1 MGFDLK
7 NPCESNLLNIFRS
20 HRQVRRISNR
30 GSSVMRKLH
39 GQAVVLSFAG
49 ALLCLAQASGQAA
62 GNWSTARGDA
72 GHSGWQK
79 VETKLS
85 KDTVA
90 VQFKFLWKIKLG
102 KEIKETTSVSE
113 PLLALRLINSR
124 GFKDLVLWAGTD
136 TVYAVDSELG
146 TMVWEKHFDVKPSSP
161 SCGASNL
168 GIVIEAPR
176 VINFN
181 ARPKP
186 GTPRP
191 ATLPPTPASSRR
203 LGAAAGGG
211 GFGLKGIYVLTGD
224 GYLHEQVLTTG
235 AEFGPPVKFLPGS
248 SGSSNGLSISGSNIY
263 TATKRGCGEAQN
275 AIWSIDVAS
284 KDYPVASYQMKT
296 VDPLV
301 SMGPTLGTGV
311 AYLVTGSGASDSTA
325 GVYANSVIALSGQE
339 ANQELKVKDW
349 YTPSGSGDNKL
360 QNATPVAFTYKQKQL
375 IAAPGKDGS
384 FVLLDSKSLGGAD
397 HHTPLAQTAGIFK
410 AKSDAWSGIATWQD
424 ASGTTWMLASAP
436 GLLDTSAKFDTTN
449 GTAPHGS
456 IVAFKIEE
464 KDGQTVLTPSWTSR
478 DLINPAPPV
487 VANGVVIALSQGDAK
502 THARLYVLDAT
513 TGKELYSSGDEI
525 TTYAH
530 LTGVSV
536 GDGHAFFTTHDNTL
550 YSFGI
555 GMEH

>member
-1 MGFDLK
+1 
-7 NPCESNLLNIFRS
+7 
-20 HRQVRRISNR
+20 
-30 GSSVMRKLH
+30 MRKLH
-39 GQAVVLSFAG
+39 GQAVVLSFAS
-49 ALLCLAQASGQAA
+49 ALLCLAQASGQAP

-90 VQFKFLWKIKLG
+90 VKFKFLWKIKLG
-102 KEIKETTSVSE
+102 KEIKDTTSVSE
-113 PLLALRLINSR
+113 PLLASRLINSR

-136 TVYAVDSELG
+136 TLYAVDSELG
-146 TMVWEKHFDVKPSSP
+146 TMVWEKHFDIKPSST

-176 VINFN
+176 VINFG

-191 ATLPPTPASSRR
+191 PTPPPTPASSRR

-211 GFGLKGIYVLTGD
+211 GFGLKGIYVLTSD
-224 GYLHEQVLTTG
+224 GYFHEQVLTTG
-235 AEFGPPVKFLPGS
+235 AEFGPPVKFLPGL

-263 TATKRGCGEAQN
+263 TATKRGCGDTQN

-284 KDYPVASYQMKT
+284 KDYPVASYPMKA

-301 SMGPTLGTGV
+301 SMGPTLGNGV

-325 GVYANSVIALSGQE
+325 GIYANSVVALAGQN
-339 ANQELKVKDW
+339 AGPELKVEDW
-349 YTPSGSGDNKL
+349 YTPTGPGDNKL
-360 QNATPVAFTYKQKQL
+360 QNVTPVVFIYKQKQL
-375 IAAPGKDGS
+375 VAAPGKDGS
-384 FVLLDSKSLGGAD
+384 FILLDSKSLGGAN
-397 HHTPLAQTAGIFK
+397 HHIPLAQTASISK
-410 AKSDAWSGIATWQD
+410 TKSAAWSGLANWQN
-424 ASGTTWMLASAP
+424 ASGTSWILASIP
-436 GLLDTSAKFDTTN
+436 GPVYKSAKFERTN
-449 GTAPHGS
+449 GSAPHGS

-464 KDGQTVLTPSWTSR
+464 KVGQAVLTPSWISR

-487 VANGVVIALSQGDAK
+487 VANGVVIALSQGNAT
-502 THARLYVLDAT
+502 THAQLYVLDAT
-513 TGKELYSSGDEI
+513 TGKELYSSGDAI

-530 LTGVSV
+530 MTGVSV